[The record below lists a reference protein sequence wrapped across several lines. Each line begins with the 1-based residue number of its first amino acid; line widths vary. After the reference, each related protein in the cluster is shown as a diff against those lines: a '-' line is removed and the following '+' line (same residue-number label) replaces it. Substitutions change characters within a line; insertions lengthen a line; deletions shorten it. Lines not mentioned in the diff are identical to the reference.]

1 MEQLFIIFKTKP
13 KNYQNCFPGKKLNP
27 INSIDP
33 LIIRLASTWHWNT
46 VLFQIAI
53 PIKAFHLDL
62 M

>member
-1 MEQLFIIFKTKP
+1 MEQLFTIFKTKS
-13 KNYQNCFPGKKLNP
+13 KNYQNCFPGKKLNQ

-33 LIIRLASTWHWNT
+33 LITRSASTWHRNS
-46 VLFQIAI
+46 VLFQVAM